1 MANTTSSTQ
10 ANHDEIKTMKLYT
23 HVERIKTEL
32 FSRGMLEG
40 DSIDP
45 IALSEIDSM
54 HYMGNNAIKDAID
67 DMKLDASSKVL
78 DVGSGFGGPARIL
91 SVLSKCS
98 TVALEIQPDIHELA
112 EELTKRCQLSNLVK
126 HSLGNILDC
135 ELENLGDGPG
145 SFDGIV
151 SFLVFLHIPDKKS
164 LLDICSKML
173 KSGGSI
179 FVEDF
184 YCRSPFSDIEV
195 DSLQNDV
202 FCKDV
207 PTREEYI
214 SYTEAA
220 GFRGVKFIEKSN
232 EWKGYVTE
240 RLEKFKENKAR
251 FIELHG
257 EPTYQSLLHFYSAVA
272 ALFVGGNLGGVCLI
286 AKKI

>member
-1 MANTTSSTQ
+1 MEDEKSSSQ
-10 ANHDEIKTMKLYT
+10 SNDGEIKTMKLYT

-32 FSRGMLEG
+32 SSRGILEG

-54 HYMGNNAIKDAID
+54 HYMGNNAIRDAID
-67 DMKLDASSKVL
+67 VMKLDCSCKVL

-112 EELTKRCQLSNLVK
+112 DELTKRCQLSHLVT
-126 HSLGNILDC
+126 HSMGNILDC

-151 SFLVFLHIPDKKS
+151 SFLVFLHIPDKKG
-164 LLDICSKML
+164 LLEVCSKML

-184 YCRSPFSDIEV
+184 YCVSPFSDAEI
-195 DSLQNDV
+195 DSLQRDV
-202 FCKDV
+202 FCQGL

-214 SYTEAA
+214 AHTEAA
-220 GFRGVKFIEKSN
+220 GFCNVQFIEKTT
-232 EWKGYVTE
+232 EWKRYVTE
-240 RLEKFKENKAR
+240 RLDNFKANNER
-251 FIELHG
+251 FISVHG
-257 EPTYQSLLHFYSAVA
+257 EPTYEGLLHFYSAVA
-272 ALFVGGNLGGVCLI
+272 GLFVGGNLGGVCLI
-286 AKKI
+286 AKKK